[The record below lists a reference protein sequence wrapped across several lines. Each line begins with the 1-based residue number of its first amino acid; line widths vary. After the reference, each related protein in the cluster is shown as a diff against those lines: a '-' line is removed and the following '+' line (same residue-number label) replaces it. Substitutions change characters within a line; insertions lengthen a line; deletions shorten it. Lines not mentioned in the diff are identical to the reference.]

1 METQFIIW
9 TIVALI
15 GAAALIW
22 RIASSYHAQQH
33 RLKPRHRLIT
43 RAHESE
49 EFFAPG
55 DRIVKNDYDYDEADD
70 M

>member
-22 RIASSYHAQQH
+22 RIASSYHAKQI
-33 RLKPRHRLIT
+33 RLKPRHQLNNL
-43 RAHESE
+43 AHES
-49 EFFAPG
+49 
-55 DRIVKNDYDYDEADD
+55 
-70 M
+70 